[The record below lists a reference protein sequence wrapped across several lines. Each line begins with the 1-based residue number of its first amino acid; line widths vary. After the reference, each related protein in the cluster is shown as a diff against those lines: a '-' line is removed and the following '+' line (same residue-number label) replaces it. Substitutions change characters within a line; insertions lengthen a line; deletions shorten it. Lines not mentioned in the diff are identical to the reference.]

1 MLEQRWW
8 DFGHG
13 RWWTGNPPSI
23 GGEGGGGTTG
33 VKPGGSAIDD
43 FPGLIVLI
51 LGRRVSVVEFG
62 FHRARRRGGR
72 AATGRRRRGAAGA
85 RRLAGISRGQRQR
98 QWRCAAAG
106 WRGGGLLGAGG
117 GRRWLVEGVTPR
129 SGRGG
134 DPSCRGTAPHYRAG
148 AHRTGGR
155 GGGNG

>member
-1 MLEQRWW
+1 VLEQRWW

-85 RRLAGISRGQRQR
+85 RRLAGISRG
-98 QWRCAAAG
+98 
-106 WRGGGLLGAGG
+106 
-117 GRRWLVEGVTPR
+117 
-129 SGRGG
+129 
-134 DPSCRGTAPHYRAG
+134 
-148 AHRTGGR
+148 
-155 GGGNG
+155 